1 MDGLRLEDG
10 RLEDKLEGFEYRNEN
25 HGQLPL
31 KPEVGEP
38 ETKKNPRD
46 HELGSRGLK
55 TTEESETQKEW
66 LTGRAVEG
74 TARTTVHL
82 HYGRSC
88 YRTRGCQKVKNTRAG
103 IFQEV
108 STCVCA
114 GFV

>member
-38 ETKKNPRD
+38 ETKKTNPRD

-55 TTEESETQKEW
+55 TTEESETQKN
-66 LTGRAVEG
+66 G
-74 TARTTVHL
+74 
-82 HYGRSC
+82 
-88 YRTRGCQKVKNTRAG
+88 
-103 IFQEV
+103 
-108 STCVCA
+108 
-114 GFV
+114 